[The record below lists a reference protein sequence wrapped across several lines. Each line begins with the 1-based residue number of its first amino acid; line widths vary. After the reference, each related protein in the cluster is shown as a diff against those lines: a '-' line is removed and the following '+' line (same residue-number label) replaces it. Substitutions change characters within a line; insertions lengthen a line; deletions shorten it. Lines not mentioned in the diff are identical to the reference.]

1 MIPDELAQ
9 KILRLHFVEG
19 WKVGTIA
26 QQVGVHH
33 ATVRRV
39 LESQGIAPRVAR
51 RPSKAD
57 PYLPFLVE
65 TLEKWPT
72 LPASRLFAM
81 AVERGYAGQPS
92 HFRSVVA
99 RLRPRKA
106 AEAFQRLH
114 TLPGDQAQ
122 VDWAHCGKVR
132 VGRATR
138 TLSAFVMVLSWSRA
152 TFVRFSYDQ
161 RMDSFLDGHQRA
173 FEALGGVPRTL
184 LYDNLKS
191 VVAERH
197 GDAIRFNPTVLDFA
211 GHCRYEPRPVAP
223 YRGNEKARVERRI
236 RDLRES
242 FLSGRVL
249 GSLDELNA
257 AVAAWCHDTVGRRLH
272 PDDSTMTVAQAWAE
286 ERPRLRALPDDAFP
300 AHDRVEVKVGKT
312 PYVRFDGNDYSV
324 PHDRVRRSLTVL
336 ATPSCVRVLDG
347 NVEVARHERSFD
359 RGAQLE
365 DPAHLQ
371 ALVAW
376 KRAARAARGT
386 DRLRHAV
393 PSSPTLLEGAAQRGH
408 NLGAAVAGLLRLV
421 DTWGAA
427 AVEDAVQHAV
437 AVDALHVA
445 AVRQVLEQR
454 AQADNT
460 PPPIPVELPDDPRV
474 RDLHVRPHDLS
485 TYDTLGA
492 SDDPT

>member
-1 MIPDELAQ
+1 MIPDDLAQ

-26 QQVGVHH
+26 KQVGVHH

-39 LESQGIAPRVAR
+39 LESQGIVPRLEH

-57 PYLPFLVE
+57 PFLPFVAE

-72 LPASRLFAM
+72 LPASRLFTM
-81 AVERGYAGQPS
+81 IVERGYTGQPS
-92 HFRSVVA
+92 HFRSLVA

-114 TLPGDQAQ
+114 TLPGEQAQ
-122 VDWAHCGKVR
+122 VDWAHCGKVT

-211 GHCRYEPRPVAP
+211 SHYRYEPRPVAP

-242 FLSGRVL
+242 FLLGRTI
-249 GSLDELNA
+249 GRLDELNA
-257 AVAAWCHDTVGRRLH
+257 AAAAWCHDTVGRRPH
-272 PDDSTMTVAQAWAE
+272 PDDPTMTVAQAWAE
-286 ERPRLRALPDDAFP
+286 ERPRLRALPDDTFP
-300 AHDRVEVKVGKT
+300 AHDRVQVKVGKT

-324 PHDRVRRSLTVL
+324 PHDHVRRSLTVL
-336 ATPSCVRVLDG
+336 VSPLQLRVLDG
-347 NVEVARHERSFD
+347 DREVARHDRSFD
-359 RGAQLE
+359 RGAQIE
-365 DPAHLQ
+365 DPAHLL

-393 PSSPTLLEGAAQRGH
+393 PSSPVLLEGAAQRGH

-427 AVEDAVQHAV
+427 VVEEAVQA
-437 AVDALHVA
+437 AIAADALHVA
-445 AVRQVLEQR
+445 AVRQVIEQR
-454 AQADNT
+454 AQAENT
-460 PPPIPVELPDDPRV
+460 PPPIPVALPDDPRV
-474 RDLHVRPHDLS
+474 RDLHVRPHALS
-485 TYDTLGA
+485 SYDTLGDR
-492 SDDPT
+492 DDDT